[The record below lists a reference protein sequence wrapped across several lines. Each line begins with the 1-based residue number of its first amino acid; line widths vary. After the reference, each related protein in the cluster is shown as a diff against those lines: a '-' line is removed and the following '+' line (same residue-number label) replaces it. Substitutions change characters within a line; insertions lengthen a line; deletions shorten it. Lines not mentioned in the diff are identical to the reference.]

1 MHNAT
6 DTLLLRAAND
16 DLAAH
21 AIVANLHRAIQQRMD
36 RDNQAHGRFS
46 RAYIAE
52 LFDIGRTISAECRPH
67 HVDSD
72 WITARR
78 AWLDAILRDHPLDR
92 RDAQLTAARHAADG
106 FLLRACVLGC
116 DATPEAATERV
127 RDALIA
133 MTRPAR

>member
-1 MHNAT
+1 MNNAT
-6 DTLLLRAAND
+6 DTPLLQAAND

-21 AIVANLHRAIQQRMD
+21 AIVANLQRAIQHRMD
-36 RDNQAHGRFS
+36 RDSQAHGRFS

-52 LFDIGRTISAECRPH
+52 LFDIGRTISPACRPH
-67 HVDSD
+67 QVDSE

-78 AWLDAILRDHPLDR
+78 SWLDTVLGEHPLDR

-133 MTRPAR
+133 MTRPPH

>member
-1 MHNAT
+1 MNNAT

-21 AIVANLHRAIQQRMD
+21 AIVANLHRAIQQRMA
-36 RDNQAHGRFS
+36 RDSQAHGRFS
-46 RAYIAE
+46 RAYVAE
-52 LFDIGRTISAECRPH
+52 LFEVALTISVECRTH
-67 HVDSD
+67 QADTE

-78 AWLDAILRDHPLDR
+78 SWLDAVLREHPADR

-116 DATPEAATERV
+116 DATPEVATLRM

-133 MTRPAR
+133 MTRPAH

>member
-6 DTLLLRAAND
+6 DTSLLQAAND

-21 AIVANLHRAIQQRMD
+21 AIVANLHRAIQQRME
-36 RDNQAHGRFS
+36 RDSQAHGRFS

-52 LFDIGRTISAECRPH
+52 LFDIGRTISVECRPH

-72 WITARR
+72 WVTARR
-78 AWLDAILRDHPLDR
+78 AWLDAVLRDHPLDR

-116 DATPEAATERV
+116 DATPDGATVRV

-133 MTRPAR
+133 MTRPAH